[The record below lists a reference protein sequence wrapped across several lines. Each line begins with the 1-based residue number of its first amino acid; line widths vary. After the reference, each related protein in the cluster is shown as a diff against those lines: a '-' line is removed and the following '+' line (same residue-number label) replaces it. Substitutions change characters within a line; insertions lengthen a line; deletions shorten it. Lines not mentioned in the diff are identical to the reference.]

1 MESMV
6 NHSSKVL
13 VSGARGMLGNS
24 VVRALKAQSDYE
36 VFGWTREMVDLR
48 NPTATFTAM
57 QAISPDFVIHCAARV
72 GGIQANIDAPADFL
86 LENLQI
92 DSSILSASQRLGVK
106 NFVYIGSSCMYP
118 KDYRQPLIESD
129 LLAAPLEETNEGYA
143 LSKIVGS
150 KLARYISTQHG
161 WHYKT
166 LVLSNLYGPGDNFD
180 LTSSHLVAACIKK
193 AIIAK
198 KNQDSEVHVWGDGTA
213 RREFTYVDDVA
224 EWLASTLTS
233 IEKWPYVMNLG
244 FGLDFTVEEYHNF
257 ALVATGCQAEL
268 AFQPDKPA
276 GMRQKLMDSSIA
288 RKRFGWNPKIHPENG
303 MQLTLG
309 NVEGKSY
316 DIN

>member
-1 MESMV
+1 MQSMV

-13 VSGARGMLGNS
+13 VSGARGMLGSS
-24 VVRALKAQSDYE
+24 VVRALRAQSNYE

-57 QAISPDFVIHCAARV
+57 QGISPDFLIHCAARV
-72 GGIQANIDAPADFL
+72 GGIQANIDAPADFH

-92 DSSILSASQRLGVK
+92 DTSILSASQRLGVK

-118 KDYRQPLIESD
+118 KDYRQPLVESD

-161 WHYKT
+161 FHYKT

-180 LTSSHLVAACIKK
+180 LKSSHLVAACIKK

-198 KNQDSEVHVWGDGTA
+198 KNEDAEVHVWGDGMA

-224 EWLASTLTS
+224 DWLASTLTS
-233 IEKWPYVMNLG
+233 IDQWPHVMNLG
-244 FGLDFTVEEYHNF
+244 FGLDFTVEEFHNF
-257 ALVATGCQAEL
+257 ALVAAGHQAEL

-276 GMRQKLMDSSIA
+276 GMRQKLMDSSVA
-288 RKRFGWNPKIHPENG
+288 KNRFGWNPKICPQIG
-303 MQLTLG
+303 MQLTLESI
-309 NVEGKSY
+309 EGKSHG
-316 DIN
+316 IE